1 MAFVSQPTQEG
12 PTSLSSS
19 SSSIASEQAVLMQ
32 KSLTSLGHILTP
44 LNEKRAATV
53 LVEDYVFLFYSIYS
67 KVFNKANV
75 WINLYERRCTEPM
88 SSQFLRNLGLKMGI
102 EHLWSYFDVLPSV
115 VTLWFGLL
123 TKGGV
128 TIITWLPHPHHH
140 HVDILTSGGDSMQ
153 HVEGKV
159 EVRFVE
165 FKYRDDIHILLVT
178 SWLRKQRRDIRK
190 TRKMARSSST
200 KN

>member
-1 MAFVSQPTQEG
+1 MKDVVRNQCHLNFCAILVSKWE
-12 PTSLSSS
+12 
-19 SSSIASEQAVLMQ
+19 SSICGRILM
-32 KSLTSLGHILTP
+32 SCP
-44 LNEKRAATV
+44 
-53 LVEDYVFLFYSIYS
+53 
-67 KVFNKANV
+67 
-75 WINLYERRCTEPM
+75 
-88 SSQFLRNLGLKMGI
+88 
-102 EHLWSYFDVLPSV
+102 V

-128 TIITWLPHPHHH
+128 AIITSLPHHHHH

-159 EVRFVE
+159 VVRFVE

-190 TRKMARSSST
+190 TRKIEFNQKLKAIWVCTFWFDKLDLDWLKSRCYTDQEEVSDDFSLPFCWSDA
-200 KN
+200 N

>member
-1 MAFVSQPTQEG
+1 MRKELPLNWRKIMFFFTAYLQK
-12 PTSLSSS
+12 
-19 SSSIASEQAVLMQ
+19 SSIKPVFETTCMKDVVRNQCHLNFCAILVSKWESSICGRILM
-32 KSLTSLGHILTP
+32 SCP
-44 LNEKRAATV
+44 
-53 LVEDYVFLFYSIYS
+53 
-67 KVFNKANV
+67 
-75 WINLYERRCTEPM
+75 
-88 SSQFLRNLGLKMGI
+88 
-102 EHLWSYFDVLPSV
+102 V

-128 TIITWLPHPHHH
+128 TIITSLPHHHHH
-140 HVDILTSGGDSMQ
+140 HVDILTSGGDSMW

-190 TRKMARSSST
+190 TRKMAWSIST

>member
-1 MAFVSQPTQEG
+1 
-12 PTSLSSS
+12 
-19 SSSIASEQAVLMQ
+19 
-32 KSLTSLGHILTP
+32 
-44 LNEKRAATV
+44 
-53 LVEDYVFLFYSIYS
+53 
-67 KVFNKANV
+67 
-75 WINLYERRCTEPM
+75 M

-128 TIITWLPHPHHH
+128 TIITSLPSHHHH
-140 HVDILTSGGDSMQ
+140 HVDILTSGGDSMW

-178 SWLRKQRRDIRK
+178 S
-190 TRKMARSSST
+190 
-200 KN
+200 

>member
-44 LNEKRAATV
+44 LIEKRAATV

-67 KVFNKANV
+67 KVFNKASV
-75 WINLYERRCTEPM
+75 WDNLYERRCTEPM

-102 EHLWSYFDVLPSV
+102 EHLWSYFDVLPCGDIV
-115 VTLWFGLL
+115 VWAVDQGRSR
-123 TKGGV
+123 
-128 TIITWLPHPHHH
+128 HHH
-140 HVDILTSGGDSMQ
+140 LIT
-153 HVEGKV
+153 
-159 EVRFVE
+159 
-165 FKYRDDIHILLVT
+165 
-178 SWLRKQRRDIRK
+178 
-190 TRKMARSSST
+190 SSSSPSRRYPHIRWWQYVICGRERGSKLCGIQISRRHPYPT
-200 KN
+200 CHFVIEEAEKRH

>member
-1 MAFVSQPTQEG
+1 
-12 PTSLSSS
+12 
-19 SSSIASEQAVLMQ
+19 
-32 KSLTSLGHILTP
+32 
-44 LNEKRAATV
+44 
-53 LVEDYVFLFYSIYS
+53 
-67 KVFNKANV
+67 
-75 WINLYERRCTEPM
+75 M

-128 TIITWLPHPHHH
+128 AIITSLPHHH
-140 HVDILTSGGDSMQ
+140 RHHQVDILTSGGDSMW

-178 SWLRKQRRDIRK
+178 S
-190 TRKMARSSST
+190 
-200 KN
+200 